1 MHLAMGALLSLPPA
15 KQLLAIDQIKS
26 TFVKTIVDGA
36 RKQAEGGARRAEEGA
51 AR

>member
-1 MHLAMGALLSLPPA
+1 MGH
-15 KQLLAIDQIKS
+15 LAIDSIKS

-36 RKQAEGGARRAEEGA
+36 RMQAEGA